1 MTTIN
6 VIISY
11 KIPFASLLSKARWGH
26 KGKLLFRRKHR
37 ALLALSITLL
47 QETGLERE
55 KKERERRSSRIKE
68 RGRERRMG
76 GRGREREKVREK
88 WVGEVEE

>member
-47 QETGLERE
+47 QKTGLER
-55 KKERERRSSRIKE
+55 KKDRERRSSRIKE

-76 GRGREREKVREK
+76 GRGKEREKVREK